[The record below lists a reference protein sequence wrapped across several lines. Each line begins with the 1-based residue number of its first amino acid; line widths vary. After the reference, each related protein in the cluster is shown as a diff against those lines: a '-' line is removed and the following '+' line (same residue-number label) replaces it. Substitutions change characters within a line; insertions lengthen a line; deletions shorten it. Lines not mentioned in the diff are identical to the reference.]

1 VIVADIIGED
11 LNEPMEFETVT
22 STFEVMQAFE
32 AKPNTR
38 RRRTPL
44 AIPSGAAE
52 PVKKTAEPSAGTKK
66 PEAEIVDEE
75 FVFEAP
81 SNSDG
86 IPRPDGVS
94 RSQPVVA
101 RAKSDGAAKPTQT
114 ATPESKSVGDVVS
127 SEVASPDSSGS
138 MPPIQTEPERRNW
151 VTSLLGR
158 LSRTK
163 PK

>member
-1 VIVADIIGED
+1 
-11 LNEPMEFETVT
+11 
-22 STFEVMQAFE
+22 
-32 AKPNTR
+32 
-38 RRRTPL
+38 
-44 AIPSGAAE
+44 
-52 PVKKTAEPSAGTKK
+52 VKKTAEPSAGTKK

-101 RAKSDGAAKPTQT
+101 RTKSDGAGKPTQT
-114 ATPESKSVGDVVS
+114 ATPESKSVGDGVS
-127 SEVASPDSSGS
+127 SQVASPDSSGS
-138 MPPIQTEPERRNW
+138 MPPIQTDKEKGNW

-158 LSRTK
+158 LSRSKPTK
-163 PK
+163 